1 MNNELTKEVITME
14 NRAVKIPPE
23 DIQALFKKLDIIP
36 EDIIEMISVGVISF
50 HTFAKMIQYKTGEK
64 TEDSERFE

>member
-1 MNNELTKEVITME
+1 MKMAITME
-14 NRAVKIPPE
+14 NKDVKIPPE

-50 HTFAKMIQYKTGEK
+50 HTFAKMIMYKTGEK
-64 TEDSERFE
+64 PEDLERFE